1 MPDPALVIIAR
12 APEEGRVKTRLAAG
26 IGVPGALAVYRQL
39 LASVAQV
46 QAGWAGPVLLTTTGA
61 ADAWAGTGLEH
72 LPRRPQASG
81 GLGCRIAAALQWGL
95 LHRDQAIAIG
105 TDCPGLEAVHLQRL
119 ASALDQAP
127 VAFGPAE
134 DGGYWGVAV
143 ADPAAIPL
151 LADDALPWS
160 TPEILQVSQQR
171 LAAAGFPSALGDTLA
186 DCDDADDLA
195 VAVSAGFL
203 TWPQPAAEIRR

>member
-39 LASVAQV
+39 LGIVAQV
-46 QAGWAGPVLLTTTGA
+46 QSGWAGPVLLTTTGTA
-61 ADAWAGTGLEH
+61 GAWAGTGLEH
-72 LPRRPQASG
+72 LPRRAQTRG
-81 GLGCRIAAALQWGL
+81 GLGCRIAAALRWGL
-95 LHRDQAIAIG
+95 AHSGRAIAIG
-105 TDCPGLEAVHLQRL
+105 TDCPGLTTVHLQRL
-119 ASALDQAP
+119 TAALLHAP

-143 ADPAAIPL
+143 SDPAAIPL
-151 LADDALPWS
+151 FTDDALPWS
-160 TPEILQVSQQR
+160 TPAVLRASQQR
-171 LAAAGFPSALGDTLA
+171 LAEAGFPSAITDTLA